1 MIRGD
6 GLALDS
12 RWDKNFGVRTRR
24 FKVQVFREGGSEFR
38 WKCRVAT
45 SRNCYRDKEGQK
57 DDATPGSDWVAVKEL
72 SFSYYIG
79 ETILIKN
86 YCVYIYPLW

>member
-12 RWDKNFGVRTRR
+12 RWDKNFGLRTRR

-38 WKCRVAT
+38 WKCRAT
-45 SRNCYRDKEGQK
+45 RFLDR
-57 DDATPGSDWVAVKEL
+57 
-72 SFSYYIG
+72 
-79 ETILIKN
+79 
-86 YCVYIYPLW
+86 